1 MRPTDVTGVIH
12 GRRSTRGQLA
22 SDRAHPSLRVLV
34 YSWPFWPSVGG
45 LERLTELT
53 ARFLVHSGH
62 HVTVVTA
69 TPDRAESAAF
79 PFIVERGPGL
89 IRLARMIRH
98 SDIVQLN
105 TFSTVVAGLA
115 LLARAPIVWQHID
128 YDTVSPRGICAWG
141 GRPCDGSLRRCDAC
155 LRRDHSRLRTWR
167 AFASLLVKRLSV
179 RAVAA
184 NAVSTSY
191 AQSRMRL
198 PRAVYLP
205 FGTEMPEVE
214 PAPRPVPPPLRVFFF
229 GRHIPAKGCDVL
241 VRSIRACVDRG
252 TPIEVR
258 IAGDGP
264 HRAVSEALATQLDL
278 GEVVTFLGRL
288 QQRELDAELAR
299 AHVVVHAPTQDEIGS
314 FVLWEAMGAGCAV
327 VASEI
332 GALPEHVGDGG
343 LLFPPGDS
351 AALADRLE
359 QLEHAPDLAEEMGRR
374 GRELVR
380 STYDWEQMGRRYDRL
395 YRAVL
400 ERRLPWLRS

>member
-1 MRPTDVTGVIH
+1 MRPTDVAGV
-12 GRRSTRGQLA
+12 T
-22 SDRAHPSLRVLV
+22 SDRAHPSLCVLLH
-34 YSWPFWPSVGG
+34 SWPFWPSVGG

-53 ARFLVHSGH
+53 ARFLVRSGH

-69 TPDRAESAAF
+69 TPDRAESVAS
-79 PFIVERGPGL
+79 PFIVERRPGL
-89 IRLARMIRH
+89 IRLSRMIWR

-105 TFSTVVAGLA
+105 TFSAVVAGLA
-115 LLARAPIVWQHID
+115 LLARKPIVWQHID
-128 YDTVSPRGICAWG
+128 YDTISPRGICAWE
-141 GRPCDGSLRRCDAC
+141 GRPCDGSLRRCHAC

-184 NAVSTSY
+184 NAISTSY

-205 FGTEMPEVE
+205 LGIETPEVE
-214 PAPRPVPPPLRVFFF
+214 PARRPVPPPLRVFFF

-241 VRSIRACVDRG
+241 VRSIRECVDRAI
-252 TPIEVR
+252 PIEVR

-264 HRAVSEALATQLDL
+264 HRSVSEALVAQLGLLD
-278 GEVVTFLGRL
+278 VITFLGRL
-288 QQRELDAELAR
+288 ERLGLEAELAR
-299 AHVVVHAPTQDEIGS
+299 AHVVVSPSTQDEIGS
-314 FVLWEAMGAGCAV
+314 LALWEAMAAGCAV
-327 VASEI
+327 VASRI
-332 GALPEHVGDGG
+332 GALPETVGGGG

-351 AALADRLE
+351 AALADCLE
-359 QLEHAPDLAEEMGRR
+359 QLGRAPELAEEMGRR

-380 STYDWEQMGRRYDRL
+380 STYDWKQMGRRYERL